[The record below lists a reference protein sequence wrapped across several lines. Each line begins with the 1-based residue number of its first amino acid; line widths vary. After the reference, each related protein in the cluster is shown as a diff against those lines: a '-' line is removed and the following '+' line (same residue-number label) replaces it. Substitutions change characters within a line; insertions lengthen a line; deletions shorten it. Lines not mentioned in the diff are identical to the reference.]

1 MIVNNKKD
9 NIVTNEIEILSFNI
23 GNNVYGLRVSNVNEI
38 IKYDKI
44 TPLPCTDKRILGII
58 MPRDTLITVIDL
70 GCCLTQVSTKLKD
83 KDNYYIICNYQDK
96 TVAFLIDTVNDIK
109 RFSEDNIV
117 MPNGLLD
124 KENSKIEGI
133 LNTENNLITLLMYDK
148 ILQEL
153 NL

>member
-1 MIVNNKKD
+1 MILNNKKY
-9 NIVTNEIEILSFNI
+9 NSATNGIEILSFNI
-23 GNNVYGLRVSNVNEI
+23 GTNVYGLRVSNVNEI

-83 KDNYYIICNYQDK
+83 KDNYYIICSYHDK

-109 RFSEDNIV
+109 RFNEDNIV
-117 MPNGLLD
+117 MPNSILD
-124 KENSKIEGI
+124 KETSKIEGI
-133 LNTENNLITLLMYDK
+133 LQTENNLITLLMYDK

>member
-1 MIVNNKKD
+1 MRANNKTD

-44 TPLPCTDKRILGII
+44 TPLPCTDNRILGII

-83 KDNYYIICNYQDK
+83 KNNYFIICNYQDK

-109 RFSEDNIV
+109 RFSEDDIV
-117 MPNGLLD
+117 IPNSIID

-133 LNTENNLITLLMYDK
+133 LNSENNLITLIRYDS
-148 ILQEL
+148 ILK
-153 NL
+153 